1 VHLFDIG
8 LTDHLEGPRDQP
20 SAVIFDELAALVGL
34 ADRLGVR
41 YAWFSEHH
49 DHAHEGHLPT
59 PLLFALHLAGQTRD
73 IRLGTAIICLNL
85 HHPLD
90 VAEQVA
96 VADLLTKGRMAV
108 GFGSGSTPE
117 EFRLFGLA
125 ETEDHERHARFEEAL
140 RLIRSAWTG
149 IVPEAGTDGSSRY
162 YSVPPHRPLP
172 VPAGDLAGRS
182 WVAVNSLGSARIA
195 GSFNFNMLF
204 SHLRTP
210 EQYRQYSA
218 AYRAAGGT
226 QLIAANRPVFVGP
239 DDQSAFDR
247 AEPALRT
254 LWRRFQGEGKVPAA
268 TPEPT
273 RPEDLCAHPI
283 NFIVGGP
290 ESVARQLRELHEQT
304 PFDVA
309 NVEVRWAGLS
319 PELVHDSLRRLM
331 DEVIPLLQQDQS
343 GLVTTN
349 KQNLSCIRKVDGLAK

>member
-1 VHLFDIG
+1 MFTIG
-8 LTDHLEGPRDQP
+8 LTDHLEGPPDRL
-20 SAVIFDELAALVGL
+20 SGEIFGEVTDLVQL

-49 DHAHEGHLPT
+49 AHAHQGHLPT
-59 PLLFALHLAGQTRD
+59 PLLLALHLAGQTQR

-96 VADLLTKGRMAV
+96 VADVLTTGRMAV

-117 EFRLFGLA
+117 ESALFGSA
-125 ETEDHERHARFEEAL
+125 VADDRERQTRFSEAL
-140 RLIRSAWTG
+140 RVIRSAWSG
-149 IVPEAGTDGSSRY
+149 DWSGNVPHAF
-162 YSVPPHRPLP
+162 SVPPHRTLP
-172 VPAGDLAGRS
+172 IPAADLPGRC

-195 GSFNFNMLF
+195 GDLGFNMLF

-210 EQYRQYSA
+210 EQYRDYCA
-218 AYRAAGGT
+218 AYRAAGGAGMV
-226 QLIAANRPVFVGP
+226 AANRPVFVGP
-239 DDQSAFDR
+239 DDTTAFAQ

-254 LWRRFQGEGKVPAA
+254 LWRRFRQEGKIPAE
-268 TPEPT
+268 TREPAN
-273 RPEDLCAHPI
+273 PEDLCGHPI

-290 ESVARQLRELHEQT
+290 ETVARKLCELHEQS

-319 PELVHDSLRRLM
+319 HERVCDSLRRLM
-331 DEVIPLLQQDQS
+331 EDVAPRIAD
-343 GLVTTN
+343 
-349 KQNLSCIRKVDGLAK
+349 AKSLTRMPR